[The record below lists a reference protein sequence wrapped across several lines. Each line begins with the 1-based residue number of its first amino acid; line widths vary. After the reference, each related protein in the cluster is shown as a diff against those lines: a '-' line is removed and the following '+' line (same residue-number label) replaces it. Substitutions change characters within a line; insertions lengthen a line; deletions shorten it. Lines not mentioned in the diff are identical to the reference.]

1 MSAEKVLQGRCIVEG
16 CVEGEAL
23 VTNDAI
29 SFMGTINSKT
39 GYVIERKHEIEG
51 ACLKGKILVFPMSKG
66 STGGSYMLY
75 DLVKNGVGP
84 LGIVNREAGC
94 VDYSCNL
101 DFYGQDLREFLT
113 NALQKPIY
121 MDNDANC
128 AAYGEFVAGG
138 AKGVSD
144 AVAITL
150 GTGIGGG
157 IIIDK
162 KIYSG
167 FNFAGAEIGHTV
179 IQMGGRPCTC
189 GRRGCFEAYAS
200 ATGLI
205 RSTREAMEAHPESE
219 MWALCGGDSAKAD
232 GHTAFDGMRAGD
244 EAAAEVVRDY
254 IEALACGVT
263 DIINTFAPEILCI
276 GGGISKEGDT
286 LIAPLSEIVHREM
299 YSRFSKRQ
307 TRIVTAEL
315 GNDAGII
322 GAAALGLQYC

>member
-1 MSAEKVLQGRCIVEG
+1 MSYTAGIDLGGTNIAVGIVDEAFRI
-16 CVEGEAL
+16 VSRAKRKTALPRSGEAIL
-23 VTNDAI
+23 QDA
-29 SFMGTINSKT
+29 
-39 GYVIERKHEIEG
+39 VDAVREAVE
-51 ACLKGKILVFPMSKG
+51 AA
-66 STGGSYMLY
+66 
-75 DLVKNGVGP
+75 GVGLDQIDWVGIGSP
-84 LGIVNREAGC
+84 GIVNREAGC

>member
-1 MSAEKVLQGRCIVEG
+1 MSYTAGIDLGGTNIAVGIVDEDFHI
-16 CVEGEAL
+16 VSRAKRKTALPRPGEAIL
-23 VTNDAI
+23 QDAADA
-29 SFMGTINSKT
+29 
-39 GYVIERKHEIEG
+39 VREAAE
-51 ACLKGKILVFPMSKG
+51 AA
-66 STGGSYMLY
+66 
-75 DLVKNGVGP
+75 GVGLDQIDWVGIGSP
-84 LGIVNREAGC
+84 GIVNRETGC

-113 NALQKPIY
+113 NALRKPIY

-138 AKGVSD
+138 ARGVSD

-232 GHTAFDGMRAGD
+232 GRTAFDGMRAGD
-244 EAAAEVVRDY
+244 EAATKVVRDY

-322 GAAALGLQYC
+322 GAAALGLQFC